1 MEQNKFDL
9 IEIVRT
15 LKNRSRTILLFTVL
29 GLIAS
34 VIFVFIRKD
43 VYTSEAKLMVKSF
56 MYFDRNQMFSEQAY
70 YVRDVFARESEVDK
84 ALTVLESDDVM
95 GFIKEETRYK
105 EVKGLSEV
113 KAYKAVK
120 SNYDVKRTDNSD
132 IEVKFTDEDPELA
145 LKAMNA
151 ALWKAEE
158 VYMHYFEDF
167 NRDVTKEIEFKQRTL
182 ADSID
187 VVNKQIAATRKEF
200 NIYNALAPV
209 RGTVLN
215 NTPTL
220 SEANAEGMERLQSL
234 ITIKDKLDQEQA
246 KLSSL
251 KSQYNSFLNEN
262 KMHVFY
268 KIGGPYLPAVPSNLP
283 AALVILASMVAAF
296 IFACLWVLI
305 VRAFSRV

>member
-9 IEIVRT
+9 IEVIRT
-15 LKNRSRTILLFTVL
+15 LKSRSRTILLFTIA
-29 GLIAS
+29 GLVAS
-34 VIFVFIRKD
+34 VIFVLIRKD

-84 ALTVLESDDVM
+84 ALTVLESDDIM
-95 GFIKEETRYK
+95 GFIKEETKYK
-105 EVKGLSEV
+105 EVKGLSEK

-132 IEVKFTDEDPELA
+132 IEVKFTDEDPQLA

-158 VYMHYFEDF
+158 VYMLYFEDF
-167 NRDVTKEIEFKQRTL
+167 NRDVTKEIEFKQKTL

-187 VVNKQIAATRKEF
+187 VINKQIAATRKEF

-209 RGTVLN
+209 RGTVMN
-215 NTPTL
+215 STPTL
-220 SEANAEGMERLQSL
+220 SEANAEGIERLQSL

-268 KIGGPYLPAVPSNLP
+268 KIGGPYLPTIPSNLP
-283 AALVILASMVAAF
+283 AVLVILASMVAAF
-296 IFACLWVLI
+296 IFACLWVLV